1 MASRPSLQP
10 ASIPALD
17 HAVTIR
23 ETVWY
28 VDNVLISV
36 VLSSILTR
44 SMRSIGDMAALR
56 QAQEFERPDD
66 PLVLRDLVI

>member
-10 ASIPALD
+10 ASIPLWTMPSRSA
-17 HAVTIR
+17 
-23 ETVWY
+23 TVWY

-44 SMRSIGDMAALR
+44 SMRSMVTWPRSGKPRNSNVQMIRSFFATS
-56 QAQEFERPDD
+56 
-66 PLVLRDLVI
+66 